1 MSSSGFHPDA
11 DRVAIAGGSFL
22 MGSEDH
28 YPEEAPSR
36 QVSVD
41 GFDIDRYLV
50 TNANYEQFVVATGYL
65 TVAERRPDPADFP
78 GAPEENLVPGSMVFT
93 GTPGA
98 VYLRDPSQWWS
109 WTPGADWHHP
119 GGPDTDIVGL
129 ESHPV
134 VHVALEDVEA
144 YCSWSGSALPTEAEW
159 ELAARG
165 GRVGCEFIW
174 GDEDTQESEPIANT
188 WQGRFPWE
196 NLTLDGWNRTS
207 PVGTFAPN
215 DFGLHDMAGNVW
227 EWTADWYLPHGANAR
242 IEGDEKQND
251 DSVLSP
257 CCVPHNSRGGTPET
271 SMDARQPQFQ
281 IPRRV
286 VKGGSHLCVRNYC
299 FRYRPAARQP
309 QMVDTGMSHIGFR
322 TIVRPGN

>member
-1 MSSSGFHPDA
+1 
-11 DRVAIAGGSFL
+11 
-22 MGSEDH
+22 MGSDDH

-41 GFDIDRYLV
+41 SFDIDRYLV
-50 TNANYEQFVVATGYL
+50 TNESYEQFVAATGYV

-93 GTPGA
+93 GTRGA
-98 VYLRDPSQWWS
+98 VDLRDPSQWWS
-109 WTPGADWHHP
+109 WTPGADWRHP
-119 GGPDTDIVGL
+119 GGPQSSIAGL
-129 ESHPV
+129 ENHPV
-134 VHVALEDVEA
+134 VQVALEDVQA
-144 YCSWSGSALPTEAEW
+144 YCTWSGSVLPTEAEW

-165 GRVGCEFIW
+165 GLAGCEFAW
-174 GDEDTQESEPIANT
+174 GDGDTQESDPVANT
-188 WQGRFPWE
+188 WQGRFPYE
-196 NLTLDGWNRTS
+196 NLTLDGWDRTS
-207 PVGTFAPN
+207 PVGAFAPN
-215 DFGLHDMAGNVW
+215 DFGLYDMAGNVW
-227 EWTADWYLPHGANAR
+227 EWTADWYLSRADSQDGVA
-242 IEGDEKQND
+242 GKQSD
-251 DSVLSP
+251 VSAESP
-257 CCVPHNSRGGTPET
+257 CCVPHNPRGGSQET

-322 TIVRPGN
+322 TIVRSSD